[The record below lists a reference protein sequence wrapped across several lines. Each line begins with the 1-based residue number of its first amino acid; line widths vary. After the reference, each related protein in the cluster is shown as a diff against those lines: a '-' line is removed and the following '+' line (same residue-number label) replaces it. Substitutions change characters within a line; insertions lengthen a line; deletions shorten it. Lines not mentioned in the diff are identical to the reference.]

1 MNRRHFLATITVAT
15 AANSLP
21 HALFAQQSQA
31 ARLEIDTTTPGPT
44 IPLDF
49 TGLSYETAQLANP
62 AFFSAQNKSLIDL
75 FGSLSPTGVLR
86 LGGGSSEFTTFA
98 RDSTTTTPPF
108 EVFGPD
114 TGKTIKSGTINT
126 PLAFHNLR
134 AFLDAT
140 NWRCLYGLNL
150 GQGTVE
156 NAVAEAAAVDEI
168 LGPRLIAFQIGNEP
182 DSFRNRYRPAT
193 YTPADFI
200 AEWSTFHA
208 AILAK
213 VPEAKFAGPDISN
226 KLPYFT
232 AFAEAAPQHPDI
244 ILLTSHAYAM
254 GPAGSPASTL
264 ENLLEPNPKVQT
276 QSDEKL
282 EVILEAA
289 KQVHLPYRMC
299 EGNSCWDGG
308 KPGVSDTLASA
319 LWCADYMLHLAQ
331 RGVAG
336 INLHGGGNGFY
347 TPLAGAPSTG
357 FIKRPEYFG
366 IQFSQQLTG
375 CTFLHT
381 TLTGANPRVTAYAL
395 QNPHHHLLAIINKDD
410 RPITLTTS
418 ITPKSTAV
426 LLTGLDLDSKGPI
439 TFKPTTIANSHAL
452 AIPAHTA
459 LLYTF

>member
-1 MNRRHFLATITVAT
+1 MNRRRFLATFAVAT

-21 HALFAQQSQA
+21 HGVFAQQSQA
-31 ARLEIDTTTPGPT
+31 ARLEIDTATPGPT

-49 TGLSYETAQLANP
+49 TGLSYEIAQLANP
-62 AFFSAQNKSLIDL
+62 GFFSAQNKSLIGL
-75 FGSLSPTGVLR
+75 FYGLSPNGVLR
-86 LGGGSSEFTTFA
+86 LGGGSSEFTTFT

-114 TGKTIKSGTINT
+114 TSKTIKSGTINT

-156 NAVAEAAAVDEI
+156 NAVAEAAAVHEI

-232 AFAEAAPQHPDI
+232 AFAQAAPQHPDI

-282 EVILEAA
+282 AVILEAA

-347 TPLAGAPSTG
+347 TPLAGAPSAG
-357 FIKRPEYFG
+357 FTKRPEYFG

-410 RPITLTTS
+410 KPITLTTS

-426 LLTGLDLDSKGPI
+426 LLTGLALDSKGPI
-439 TFKPTTIANSHAL
+439 TFKPTTVAKSHAL

>member
-1 MNRRHFLATITVAT
+1 MNRRHFITSLAAT
-15 AANSLP
+15 ATANALP
-21 HALFAQQSQA
+21 RAYAQQPA
-31 ARLEIDTTTPGPT
+31 TAHLEIDATTTGPT

-62 AFFSAQNKSLIDL
+62 AFFSAQNKPLIHL
-75 FGSLSPTGVLR
+75 FRGLSPTGVLR
-86 LGGGSSEFTTFA
+86 LGGGSSEFTTFDPQNTA
-98 RDSTTTTPPF
+98 TTPPF

-114 TGKTIKSGTINT
+114 TSKTVKHGTINT

-140 NWRCLYGLNL
+140 GWRCLYGLNL

-156 NAVAEAAAVDEI
+156 NAVAEAAAVHEI

-193 YTPADFI
+193 YTPADFMK
-200 AEWSTFHA
+200 EWNTFHT

-213 VPEAKFAGPDISN
+213 IPEAKFSGPDISN

-232 AFAEAAPQHPDI
+232 AFSEAARQHSDI

-282 EVILEAA
+282 AVILETAQQA
-289 KQVHLPYRMC
+289 HLPYRMC

-331 RGVAG
+331 FGVAG

-347 TPLAGAPSTG
+347 TPIAGAPSTG
-357 FIKRPEYFG
+357 FAKRPEYFG
-366 IQFSQQLTG
+366 IQWAQQLTG
-375 CTFLHT
+375 STFLRT
-381 TLTGANPRVTAYAL
+381 TLTGATPRVTAYAL
-395 QNPHHHLLAIINKDD
+395 QNLHYRSLAVINKDD
-410 RPITLTTS
+410 KPITLTTS
-418 ITPKSTAV
+418 IRPKNAAV
-426 LLTGLDLDSKGPI
+426 LLTGPALDSKGPI
-439 TFKPTTIANSHAL
+439 IFKPTTVAKSSAL
-452 AIPAHTA
+452 TIPAHTA
-459 LLYTF
+459 LLYTL

>member
-1 MNRRHFLATITVAT
+1 VNRRHFIATLAAT
-15 AANSLP
+15 AAANKLTD
-21 HALFAQQSQA
+21 AFAQPSQTA
-31 ARLEIDTTTPGPT
+31 HLEIDTTTTGPT

-62 AFFSAQNKSLIDL
+62 AFFSAQNTSLIDL
-75 FGSLSPTGVLR
+75 FRGLSPTGVLR

-98 RDSTTTTPPF
+98 AQNTTTPPPF

-114 TGKTIKSGTINT
+114 TSKTIKSGTTNT

-134 AFLDAT
+134 AFLDAID
-140 NWRCLYGLNL
+140 WRCLYGLNL
-150 GQGTVE
+150 GHGTVE
-156 NAVAEAAAVDEI
+156 NAVAEAAAVHEI
-168 LGPRLIAFQIGNEP
+168 LGSRLIAFQIGNEP

-193 YTPADFI
+193 YTPADFM

-282 EVILEAA
+282 AVILEAA
-289 KQVHLPYRMC
+289 KQARLPYRMC

-347 TPLAGAPSTG
+347 TPIAGAPSTG
-357 FIKRPEYFG
+357 FTRRPEYFG

-381 TLTGANPRVTAYAL
+381 TLTGASPRVTAYAL
-395 QNPHHHLLAIINKDD
+395 QNRHHHSLAIINKDD
-410 RPITLTTS
+410 KPINLTTS
-418 ITPKSTAV
+418 ITPKSAAV
-426 LLTGLDLDSKGPI
+426 LLTGPALDSKGPI
-439 TFKPTTIANSHAL
+439 TFKPTTVAKSRAL